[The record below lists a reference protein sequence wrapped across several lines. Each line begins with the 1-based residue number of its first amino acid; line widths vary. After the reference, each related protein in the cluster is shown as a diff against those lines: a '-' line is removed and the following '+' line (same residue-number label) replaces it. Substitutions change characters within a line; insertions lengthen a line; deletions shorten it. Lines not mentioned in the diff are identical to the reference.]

1 MQSQQSTFHNSHSSG
16 NIVCFNYHQHISLQ
30 CDAYKNVKPCLFGTS
45 VYYGIIQKAFSQGNF
60 PMCYLPSANFP
71 NVQFPKRQ
79 LPKAQV
85 RPSTTALGGGQSGAA
100 RKGLGSGRLEH
111 CTFRSLPLG
120 KIPLGSCHLGKYITS
135 MKECESPG
143 CSL

>member
-1 MQSQQSTFHNSHSSG
+1 MEIFQVILNLRFQSLKLKFIQTIFKILKIEDIIQWSIIFILTKKNTKNVKFFQLDIFVKFELMQSQQSTFHNSHSSG

-79 LPKAQV
+79 LPKA
-85 RPSTTALGGGQSGAA
+85 
-100 RKGLGSGRLEH
+100 
-111 CTFRSLPLG
+111 
-120 KIPLGSCHLGKYITS
+120 
-135 MKECESPG
+135 
-143 CSL
+143 

>member
-1 MQSQQSTFHNSHSSG
+1 MEIFQVILNLRFQSLKLKFIQTIFKILKIEDIIQWSIIFILTKKNTKNVKFFQLDIFVKFELMQSQQSTFHNSHSSG

-60 PMCYLPSANFP
+60 PTCYLPSANFP

-79 LPKAQV
+79 LPKA
-85 RPSTTALGGGQSGAA
+85 
-100 RKGLGSGRLEH
+100 
-111 CTFRSLPLG
+111 
-120 KIPLGSCHLGKYITS
+120 
-135 MKECESPG
+135 
-143 CSL
+143 

>member
-1 MQSQQSTFHNSHSSG
+1 MEILQVILNLRFQSLKLKFIQTIFKILKIEDIIQWSIIFILTKKNTKNVKFFQLDIFVKFELMQSQQSTFHNSHSSG

-79 LPKAQV
+79 LPKA
-85 RPSTTALGGGQSGAA
+85 
-100 RKGLGSGRLEH
+100 
-111 CTFRSLPLG
+111 
-120 KIPLGSCHLGKYITS
+120 
-135 MKECESPG
+135 
-143 CSL
+143 